1 MGREWERKYAASED
15 VQQTILNDPC
25 VRALTDRT
33 ASIRME
39 SRYFDT
45 FAGAFAAKKQ
55 TLRLRTENGR
65 GVVTF
70 KTAEKDG
77 ARGEWEYESETLDS
91 AAETLVKLGAPIEP
105 WDNLIEVC
113 GASFTRTAL
122 SLVFPDDTKAELALD
137 LGMLTGGGKQLPLA
151 EIEIEHKSGSLQ
163 TVADFCDEL
172 ASRYSLQIEPK
183 SKYIRARM
191 LKEGLL

>member
-33 ASIRME
+33 AIIRME

-45 FAGAFAAKKQ
+45 PDGAFAAKKQ

-77 ARGEWEYESETLDS
+77 ARGEWEYESETLDG
-91 AAETLVKLGAPIEP
+91 AAEKLAALGAPMEIRR
-105 WDNLIEVC
+105 DLIEVC

-122 SLVFPDDTKAELALD
+122 SLVFPDGATAELALD
-137 LGMLTGGGKQLPLA
+137 LGVLTAAEKTLPLA
-151 EIEIEHKSGSLQ
+151 EAEVEHKGGSLQ
-163 TVADFCDEL
+163 TVAAFCDEL
-172 ASRYSLQIEPK
+172 AGRFDLKTEPK
-183 SKYIRARM
+183 SKYVRARM